1 MSIKVST
8 KLLTAFG
15 SALASIIIARIR
27 KVKHDGIAGKGDRT
41 EEQIATIEN
50 MLVRLEKKIQE
61 NRTLLET
68 TRLRLYIGCSINFI
82 ILILILLKV
91 FGVF

>member
-8 KLLTAFG
+8 KLLSAFG
-15 SALASIIIARIR
+15 SALASIIMARIR
-27 KVKHDGIAGKGDRT
+27 KVRHDGIAGKGDRT

-61 NRTLLET
+61 NRSLMET
-68 TRLRLYIGCSINFI
+68 VRLRFYIGWSVNFLL
-82 ILILILLKV
+82 LILILLRV
-91 FGVF
+91 FGVI

>member
-1 MSIKVST
+1 MGIKVST
-8 KLLTAFG
+8 KLLSAFG
-15 SALASIIIARIR
+15 SALATIIMARIR
-27 KVKHDGIAGKGDRT
+27 KVRHDGIAGKGDRT

-61 NRTLLET
+61 NRILLET
-68 TRLRLYIGCSINFI
+68 VRLRVYIGLSINFVV
-82 ILILILLKV
+82 LILILLKV

>member
-8 KLLTAFG
+8 KLLSAFG
-15 SALASIIIARIR
+15 SALASIIMARIR
-27 KVKHDGIAGKGDRT
+27 KVRHDGIAGKGDRT

-61 NRTLLET
+61 NRSLIET
-68 TRLRLYIGCSINFI
+68 VRLRVYLGLSVNFVL
-82 ILILILLKV
+82 LILILLRV
-91 FGVF
+91 FGVI

>member
-1 MSIKVST
+1 MGIRVST
-8 KLLTAFG
+8 KLLSAFG
-15 SALASIIIARIR
+15 SALASIIMARIR
-27 KVKHDGIAGKGDRT
+27 KVRHDGIAGKGDRT

-61 NRTLLET
+61 NRTLMET
-68 TRLRLYIGCSINFI
+68 IRIRVYLALSFNFLL
-82 ILILILLKV
+82 LILILLKV

>member
-1 MSIKVST
+1 MGFKVST
-8 KLLTAFG
+8 KLLSAFG
-15 SALASIIIARIR
+15 TALASIIMSKIR
-27 KVKHDGIAGKGDRT
+27 KAKHDGFAGRGDRT

-61 NRTLLET
+61 NRTLVET
-68 TRLRLYIGCSINFI
+68 IRIRMYLGWAVNFI

>member
-1 MSIKVST
+1 MGIKVST
-8 KLLTAFG
+8 KLLSAFG
-15 SALASIIIARIR
+15 SALASIIMARIR
-27 KVKHDGIAGKGDRT
+27 KAKHDGFTNKGDRT

-61 NRTLLET
+61 NRTLVET
-68 TRLRLYIGCSINFI
+68 VRLRLYIGWSVNFVL
-82 ILILILLKV
+82 LILILLKV